1 MSIAVGEKITCAIE
15 YAVDKHLPLVIFS
28 ASGGARMQEGIFR
41 LMQMIKEVLQQ
52 LEPLSGAQRG
62 RQLLFGRMDAVI
74 AAHLAVLCKMNHK
87 ALADQRYKKISTYR
101 RNEGQMKG
109 LQLLSTGGALPGRV
123 VTNEDLC
130 RQVDTDDAWIT
141 TRIGIRQRYYCT
153 ESEDAATMAIAAA
166 RQALERSGLAPGDI
180 ACCVAATLSSPTLTP
195 GIACRVQA
203 ALHLPVT
210 CPAFEEEHTRG
221 QQRGFEKVSPY
232 FVPMSIGNIA
242 AGQVAIRFGLQGLCS
257 CPTTACAGGTNAIGD
272 AFHRIRDEPFFQGH
286 FPQHPVMPGVLI
298 LEALAQTGAVAALSL
313 PENRG
318 KLALFGGIK
327 NARFRRQ
334 VLPGDVLTLECELT
348 EQHGPVG
355 IGKATAWV
363 DGERAVNAELMF
375 VITVA

>member
-1 MSIAVGEKITCAIE
+1 
-15 YAVDKHLPLVIFS
+15 
-28 ASGGARMQEGIFR
+28 
-41 LMQMIKEVLQQ
+41 
-52 LEPLSGAQRG
+52 
-62 RQLLFGRMDAVI
+62 
-74 AAHLAVLCKMNHK
+74 
-87 ALADQRYKKISTYR
+87 
-101 RNEGQMKG
+101 MKG

-141 TRIGIRQRYYCT
+141 TRTGIRQRYYCT

-195 GIACRVQA
+195 GI
-203 ALHLPVT
+203 
-210 CPAFEEEHTRG
+210 
-221 QQRGFEKVSPY
+221 
-232 FVPMSIGNIA
+232 
-242 AGQVAIRFGLQGLCS
+242 
-257 CPTTACAGGTNAIGD
+257 
-272 AFHRIRDEPFFQGH
+272 
-286 FPQHPVMPGVLI
+286 
-298 LEALAQTGAVAALSL
+298 AQTGAVAALSL

-375 VITVA
+375 VITDA

>member
-1 MSIAVGEKITCAIE
+1 
-15 YAVDKHLPLVIFS
+15 
-28 ASGGARMQEGIFR
+28 
-41 LMQMIKEVLQQ
+41 
-52 LEPLSGAQRG
+52 
-62 RQLLFGRMDAVI
+62 
-74 AAHLAVLCKMNHK
+74 
-87 ALADQRYKKISTYR
+87 
-101 RNEGQMKG
+101 MKG

-141 TRIGIRQRYYCT
+141 TRTGIRQRYYCT

-232 FVPMSIGNIA
+232 FVPMSIGNMA

-257 CPTTACAGGTNAIGD
+257 CPTTVCAGGTNAIGD
-272 AFHRIRDEPFFQGH
+272 AFHRIRDEPFGAFSAAPGH
-286 FPQHPVMPGVLI
+286 ARGADSGSTRPNRCCGGVKPAGKPRQARPVRRHQKCP
-298 LEALAQTGAVAALSL
+298 LSSSG
-313 PENRG
+313 P
-318 KLALFGGIK
+318 
-327 NARFRRQ
+327 ARRCIDA
-334 VLPGDVLTLECELT
+334 G
-348 EQHGPVG
+348 
-355 IGKATAWV
+355 
-363 DGERAVNAELMF
+363 M
-375 VITVA
+375 